1 MRASPPASPW
11 MMVVVLVFLAST
23 SALAQFESG
32 IGSSTTGASPAA
44 YYYISKPGEITMTIN
59 LWGYVKNPG
68 RYEVPI
74 STTLVDLVSFAGGPL
89 GNADMG
95 AVRIARRV
103 RLGTGARTVEFVVD
117 LDRLDRLDPKA
128 IGLEPEDRVYVEPV
142 AFSGQDVFN
151 IITTVA
157 IIVSATASMIIAV
170 NQAR

>member
-1 MRASPPASPW
+1 MRLSSPVALL
-11 MMVVVLVFLAST
+11 VALLTVLGSFP
-23 SALAQFESG
+23 ALAQFESG

-59 LWGYVKNPG
+59 LWGFVKNPG

-89 GNADMG
+89 ANADMG
-95 AVRIARRV
+95 SVRIARRV
-103 RLGTGARTVEFVVD
+103 RLGTGSRTVEFTID

-170 NQAR
+170 AQTR